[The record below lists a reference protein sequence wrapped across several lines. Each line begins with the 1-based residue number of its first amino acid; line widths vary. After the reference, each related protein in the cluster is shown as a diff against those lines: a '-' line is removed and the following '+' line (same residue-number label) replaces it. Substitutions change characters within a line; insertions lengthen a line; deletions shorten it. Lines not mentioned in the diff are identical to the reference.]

1 MEHKSIISATM
12 YNKKPSIK
20 KNYLQSSYYSRN
32 SLFPPPDPL
41 IDRQVIPLNAPKLSK
56 NMEKTYKKR
65 IADALLQRKLAGKGA
80 VLIEGA
86 KWCGKTTTAE
96 QIAKSVKYMTET
108 GMVDQ
113 NIQLAKLNPKL
124 LLKGEIPRLIDEW
137 QVAPQLWDSIRFESD
152 HGPLGQFI
160 LTGSS
165 VPPDMSQVI
174 HSGTGRIGWLRMRP
188 MSLWESQE
196 SCGEVSL
203 GELFTTPEQ
212 IGAINP
218 MDIDHVAFLT
228 CRGGWPLAVDMERDI
243 ALDQAFDYV
252 ESVEKRDIQK
262 VDGVDRDPV
271 RVHRLL
277 RSLARNQGSQA
288 SIGTIRADMIANE
301 ADTLSEDTI
310 SSYMKALNQIFVV
323 EDSEAWNPNLRSKTA
338 IRTSDTRYFTDPSIA
353 TAALGIGPNDLIN
366 DLNTFGLFFETM
378 AVRDLR
384 VYAEALNGKVY
395 HFRDKNGL
403 ECDAVVHL
411 RDGRYGLVEIKLGG
425 DDLINDGADA
435 LKDLAGKI
443 DTEKMKAPS
452 FMMVLIGVGTYA
464 YRREDGVYVVPI
476 GCLKD

>member
-1 MEHKSIISATM
+1 
-12 YNKKPSIK
+12 
-20 KNYLQSSYYSRN
+20 
-32 SLFPPPDPL
+32 
-41 IDRQVIPLNAPKLSK
+41 
-56 NMEKTYKKR
+56 MEKTYKKR

-96 QIAKSVKYMTET
+96 QIAQSVKYMTET
-108 GMVDQ
+108 GMVEQ
-113 NIQLAKLNPKL
+113 NVELARLNPKL
-124 LLKGEIPRLIDEW
+124 ILKGDIPRLIDEW

-152 HGPLGQFI
+152 HGPLGQFV

-165 VPPDMSQVI
+165 VPADMSHVI
-174 HSGTGRIGWLRMRP
+174 HSGTGRIGWLKMRP

-196 SCGEVSL
+196 STGEVSL
-203 GELFTTPEQ
+203 AELFNAPAQ
-212 IGAINP
+212 IGGINE
-218 MDIDHVAFLT
+218 MDIEKIAFLT
-228 CRGGWPLAVDMERDI
+228 CRGGWPLVVDMEPEI

-288 SIGTIRADMIANE
+288 SFGTIKADLMANE

-310 SSYMKALNQIFVV
+310 ASYCKALKQIFVV
-323 EDSEAWNPNLRSKTA
+323 EDSEAWNPNLRSKSA

-353 TAALGIGPNDLIN
+353 TAALGVGPNDLIN
-366 DLNTFGLFFETM
+366 DLNTFGLLFETM

-384 VYAEALNGKVY
+384 VYAEALNGRVY
-395 HFRDKNGL
+395 HFRDRNGL

-411 RDGRYGLVEIKLGG
+411 RDGRYGLVEVKLGG
-425 DDLINDGADA
+425 DKLIKEGVDA
-435 LKDLAGKI
+435 LNLLTEKI
-443 DTEKMKAPS
+443 DPEKMKMPS
-452 FMMVLIGVGTYA
+452 FKMILIGVGTYA
-464 YRREDGVYVVPI
+464 YRREDGIYVVPI

>member
-1 MEHKSIISATM
+1 ME
-12 YNKKPSIK
+12 N
-20 KNYLQSSYYSRN
+20 
-32 SLFPPPDPL
+32 
-41 IDRQVIPLNAPKLSK
+41 
-56 NMEKTYKKR
+56 TYKKR
-65 IADALLQRKLAGKGA
+65 IADGLLQRKLAGKGA

-113 NIQLAKLNPKL
+113 NIQLAALNPKL

-137 QVAPQLWDSIRFESD
+137 QIAPQLWDSVRFESD

-165 VPPDMSQVI
+165 VSPDMSKVI
-174 HSGTGRIGWLRMRP
+174 HSGTGRIGRLRMRP

-196 SCGEVSL
+196 SSGEISL
-203 GELFTTPEQ
+203 AELFSAPEQ
-212 IGAINP
+212 IGAVNP
-218 MDIDHVAFLT
+218 MDIEQLAFLT
-228 CRGGWPLAVDMERDI
+228 CRGGWPLALSMERDI

-252 ESVEKRDIQK
+252 DSVEKRDIQK
-262 VDGVDRDPV
+262 VDGVDRDPA

-288 SIGTIRADMIANE
+288 SFGTIKADLIANE
-301 ADTLSEDTI
+301 ADALSEDTI
-310 SSYMKALNQIFVV
+310 ASYCKALKEIFVV

-338 IRTSDTRYFTDPSIA
+338 VRTSDTRYFTDPSIA
-353 TAALGIGPNDLIN
+353 TAALGVGPQDLIN
-366 DLNTFGLFFETM
+366 DLNTFGLFLETM

-384 VYAEALNGKVY
+384 VYSEALNGKVY

-411 RDGRYGLVEIKLGG
+411 RDGRYGLVEVKLGG
-425 DDLINDGADA
+425 DNLINEGADA
-435 LKDLAGKI
+435 LKELARKI
-443 DTEKMKAPS
+443 DTERMNDPS
-452 FMMVLIGVGTYA
+452 FLMVLIGVGQYA

-476 GCLKD
+476 GCLKV

>member
-1 MEHKSIISATM
+1 ME
-12 YNKKPSIK
+12 N
-20 KNYLQSSYYSRN
+20 
-32 SLFPPPDPL
+32 
-41 IDRQVIPLNAPKLSK
+41 
-56 NMEKTYKKR
+56 TYKKR
-65 IADALLQRKLAGKGA
+65 IADKLLQRKLAGKGA
-80 VLIEGA
+80 VLVEGA

-108 GMVDQ
+108 GMVEQ

-124 LLKGEIPRLIDEW
+124 LLKGEYPRLIDEW
-137 QVAPQLWDSIRFESD
+137 QVAPQLWDSVRFESD
-152 HGPLGQFI
+152 HGPLGQYI

-165 VPPDMSQVI
+165 VPPDMSKVI

-196 SCGEVSL
+196 SSGDVSL
-203 GELFTTPEQ
+203 AELFKTPEQ
-212 IGAINP
+212 IGAINQ
-218 MDIDHVAFLT
+218 MDIEQVAFLT

-262 VDGVDRDPV
+262 VDGVSRDPV

-288 SIGTIRADMIANE
+288 SFGTIKEDLIVNE
-301 ADTLSEDTI
+301 ADSLSEDTI
-310 SSYMKALNQIFVV
+310 ASYHKALKEIFVV

-353 TAALGIGPNDLIN
+353 TAALGVGPQDLIN
-366 DLNTFGLFFETM
+366 DLNTFGLLFETM

-411 RDGRYGLVEIKLGG
+411 RDGRYGLVEVKLGG
-425 DDLINDGADA
+425 EDKIRDGADA

-443 DTEKMKAPS
+443 DTGRMKAPS
-452 FMMVLIGVGTYA
+452 FMMVLIGVGQYA

>member
-1 MEHKSIISATM
+1 M
-12 YNKKPSIK
+12 
-20 KNYLQSSYYSRN
+20 
-32 SLFPPPDPL
+32 D
-41 IDRQVIPLNAPKLSK
+41 
-56 NMEKTYKKR
+56 NMYKKR
-65 IADALLQRKLAGKGA
+65 IADGLLQRKLAGKGA

-113 NIQLAKLNPKL
+113 NILLAKLNPKL
-124 LLKGEIPRLIDEW
+124 LLKGDFPRLIDEW

-152 HGPLGQFI
+152 HGPLGQFV

-174 HSGTGRIGWLRMRP
+174 HSGTGRIGWLKMRP

-203 GELFTTPEQ
+203 AELFTTPEQ

-218 MDIDHVAFLT
+218 MDIEQLAFLT
-228 CRGGWPLAVDMERDI
+228 CRGGWPLAVDMEREI

-262 VDGVDRDPV
+262 VDGVERDPV

-288 SIGTIRADMIANE
+288 SFGTIKADLMANE
-301 ADTLSEDTI
+301 ADSLSEDTI
-310 SSYMKALNQIFVV
+310 ASYCKALKEIFVV
-323 EDSEAWNPNLRSKTA
+323 EDSEAWNPNLRSKSA

-366 DLNTFGLFFETM
+366 DLNTFGLLFETM

-395 HFRDKNGL
+395 HFRDRNGL

-425 DDLINDGADA
+425 DDLIKDGVDA
-435 LKDLAGKI
+435 LMSLAGKI
-443 DTEKMKAPS
+443 DPEKMKKPS
-452 FMMVLIGVGTYA
+452 FMMVLIGIGTYA

>member
-1 MEHKSIISATM
+1 
-12 YNKKPSIK
+12 
-20 KNYLQSSYYSRN
+20 
-32 SLFPPPDPL
+32 
-41 IDRQVIPLNAPKLSK
+41 
-56 NMEKTYKKR
+56 
-65 IADALLQRKLAGKGA
+65 
-80 VLIEGA
+80 
-86 KWCGKTTTAE
+86 
-96 QIAKSVKYMTET
+96 MTET
-108 GMVDQ
+108 GMVEQD
-113 NIQLAKLNPKL
+113 IQLATLNPKL
-124 LLKGEIPRLIDEW
+124 LLKGEFPRLIDEW

-165 VPPDMSQVI
+165 VPPDMSKVI

-196 SCGEVSL
+196 SSGEVSL
-203 GELFTTPEQ
+203 AELFTAPEQ
-212 IGAINP
+212 IGAINQ
-218 MDIDHVAFLT
+218 MDIEQVAFLT
-228 CRGGWPLAVDMERDI
+228 CRGGWPLAVDMEREI
-243 ALDQAFDYV
+243 ALDQVFDYV

-288 SIGTIRADMIANE
+288 SFGTIKEDLMANE
-301 ADTLSEDTI
+301 ADSLSEDTI
-310 SSYMKALNQIFVV
+310 ASYHKALKEIFVV

-353 TAALGIGPNDLIN
+353 TAALGVGPQDLIN
-366 DLNTFGLFFETM
+366 DLNTFGLLFETM

-411 RDGRYGLVEIKLGG
+411 RDGRYGLVEVKLGG
-425 DDLINDGADA
+425 EDKIRDGADA
-435 LKDLAGKI
+435 LKDLTGKI
-443 DTEKMKAPS
+443 DTSRMREPS
-452 FMMVLIGVGTYA
+452 FLMVLVGVGQYA

-476 GCLKD
+476 GCLKN

>member
-1 MEHKSIISATM
+1 EKV
-12 YNKKPSIK
+12 Y
-20 KNYLQSSYYSRN
+20 RN
-32 SLFPPPDPL
+32 
-41 IDRQVIPLNAPKLSK
+41 
-56 NMEKTYKKR
+56 R
-65 IADALLQRKLAGKGA
+65 IADGLLLRKLAGKGA

-96 QIAKSVKYMTET
+96 QIAKSILYMSET
-108 GMVDQ
+108 GMVEQ
-113 NIQLAKLNPKL
+113 NRRVASLNPKL
-124 LLKGEIPRLIDEW
+124 LLRGEKPRLIDEW
-137 QVAPQLWDSIRFESD
+137 QIAPQLWDSVRFESD

-165 VPPDMSQVI
+165 VPADMSNVV

-196 SCGEVSL
+196 STGEVSL
-203 GELFTTPEQ
+203 GELFASPDQVNGINRVDIEQ
-212 IGAINP
+212 LAYL
-218 MDIDHVAFLT
+218 V
-228 CRGGWPLAVDMERDI
+228 CRGGWPLSVDMDREI
-243 ALDQAFDYV
+243 ALDQAFDYI
-252 ESVEKRDIQK
+252 EAVEKRDISK
-262 VDGVDRDPV
+262 VDGVERDPV

-288 SIGTIRADMIANE
+288 SLGTIRADLEANE
-301 ADTLSEDTI
+301 ADSLSEDTI
-310 SSYMKALNQIFVV
+310 SSYIKALKEIFVV

-353 TAALGIGPNDLIN
+353 SAALGIGPNDLVN
-366 DLNTFGLFFETM
+366 DLNTFGLLFETL

-411 RDGRYGLVEIKLGG
+411 RDGRYGLVEVKLGG
-425 DDLINDGADA
+425 DVLIREGAQA
-435 LKDLAGKI
+435 LLKLSGKI
-443 DTEKMKAPS
+443 DTERMKAPS
-452 FMMVLIGVGTYA
+452 FMMVLVGIGSYA

-476 GCLKD
+476 ECLKD